1 MKRIFEFSV
10 KQPLFVNLLT
20 ILVFV
25 AGLMALVG
33 LNRDIFP
40 NINLD
45 IVVIGTSY
53 PGSTPQEV
61 EKLITIPL
69 EKELKEVSDI
79 KEMTSASVEGRSEI
93 FIEIEPDA
101 PDKSKVVSDIQRA
114 VDKAKDLPD
123 DLLDDP
129 LVTEI
134 EMRDHPVVEVSL
146 SGDLS
151 EAEMI
156 QSARIIERMILDLP
170 GISSVIRSGWRDE
183 EIWVEVDPEKVNEYK
198 LSLAEV
204 VMALK
209 KRNVSIP
216 GGSIVIGNTE
226 KLVRTTGEFETA
238 PEVEDVVL
246 RANELGH
253 WVQVKDVAK
262 VSNDFEPWKI
272 IHRTDGHR
280 AINLIAVKKESA
292 DVIEVVDQVK
302 KIARDYEAVA
312 PKGLEIDIVND
323 FSYYVKRR
331 LNVLVNNGWIGIVL
345 VVTCLFLFLSARI
358 AFVTAIGIPMAFLLT
373 FIVMSFG
380 NITINLLTMFALIM
394 VLGMIVDDAIIISE
408 NVYRRISEGMP
419 PEEAAIVGADEIWKP
434 VVTTVLTTIA
444 AFLPLMFMSGIIGK
458 FVLYIPLVVII
469 ALLASLTQAF
479 IILPSHIVTIEKLR
493 HFRAFAR
500 FHTGLMSQVFER
512 FQERYVNL
520 LKKVIK
526 KRYLVVS
533 IAVTFIVIS
542 IYIGL
547 VYVPFVLFP
556 QRGIDAFF
564 VRMKAPIGTPVEQTE
579 EMVKRVEAEVAKL
592 PKSEMDNFIT
602 QVGVVQQEANDRESE
617 RASHLA
623 QIQVILKPESER
635 EMTSDEL
642 IDVLRKNTKGF
653 DEFDEISFE
662 KVRPGPPVGK
672 PIMVRVRGDKMDEL
686 DSIADEVK
694 AYLKTIP
701 GVSDIRDDYERGK
714 DEVQVKVD
722 ERTASRAD
730 IGVQDI
736 ALTVRTA
743 VDGAIA
749 TTIKKAEEEVDVRVR
764 LPDEWRY
771 RKDILDKI
779 FIPNNAGYLVPID
792 AVVSFEEAPG
802 INAIRHYDRKR
813 TVTVTANVDEK
824 RATSIGVTKAVA
836 EEFKDLPKGHPGVS
850 LYFGG
855 EFEKTEESL
864 ADLKFAMVV
873 AALVI
878 LTILVF
884 EFQSLLQPMIVLLAV
899 PYGFVGF
906 TWAFIAHLE
915 PKSFIAMMGVVGLAG
930 VVVNNSIVFIDFVNK
945 ARAAGHSSQSSLVE
959 AARLRLRPILITTI
973 TTVLGLLP
981 VAYGIMG
988 SDPFLKPMALAI
1000 GWGLAFAT
1008 CCTLLVTPA
1017 LYAVVDDVHCCVM
1030 RRFKFWSNGCNDE
1043 GLERK

>member
-1 MKRIFEFSV
+1 MRKIFEFSV
-10 KQPLFVNLLT
+10 RQPLFVNLLT

-25 AGLMALVG
+25 AGFMALVG

-53 PGSTPQEV
+53 PGSTPKEV

-134 EMRDHPVVEVSL
+134 EMRDHPVIEVSL

-151 EAEMI
+151 ESEII
-156 QSARIIERMILDLP
+156 QSARVIERMILDLP

-183 EIWVEVDPEKVNEYK
+183 EIWVEVDPDNVNEYK
-198 LSLAEV
+198 LSLADV

-209 KRNVSIP
+209 RRNVSIP

-226 KLVRTTGEFETA
+226 KLVRTTGEFETV

-262 VSNDFEPWKI
+262 VTNSFEPHKI

-292 DVIEVVDQVK
+292 DVIEVVDQVRR
-302 KIARDYEAVA
+302 IAKDYGEVA
-312 PKGLEIDIVND
+312 PKGLEIDLVND

-331 LNVLVNNGWIGIVL
+331 LNVLVNNGWIGIIL

-380 NITINLLTMFALIM
+380 DITINLLTMFGLIM

-408 NVYRRISEGMP
+408 NVYRRISDGMP
-419 PEEAAIVGADEIWKP
+419 SEDAAIVGADEIWKP

-444 AFLPLMFMSGIIGK
+444 AFMPLMFMSGIIGK

-469 ALLASLTQAF
+469 ALLSSLTQAF

-500 FHTGLMSQVFER
+500 FHTGLISHVFER

-520 LKKVIK
+520 LKKVIG

-533 IAVTFIVIS
+533 VAVTFIIVS

-547 VYVPFVLFP
+547 VHVPFVLFP

-564 VRMKAPIGTPVEQTE
+564 VRIKVPIGTPIEQTE

-592 PKSEMDNFIT
+592 PASEMDNFIT
-602 QVGVVQQEANDRESE
+602 QVGVVQQNANDRDSE
-617 RASHLA
+617 HASHLA

-642 IDVLRKNTKGF
+642 VETLRKNTKGF

-662 KVRPGPPVGK
+662 NIRPGPPVGK
-672 PIMVRVRGDKMDEL
+672 PVMIRVRGDELEDL

-714 DEVQVKVD
+714 DEIRVKVD

-730 IGVQDI
+730 IAVQDI
-736 ALTVRTA
+736 ALTIRTA

-749 TTIKKAEEEVDVRVR
+749 TTIKKAEEEIDVRVR

-771 RKDILDKI
+771 REGVLDKI
-779 FIPNNAGYLVPID
+779 VIPNKAGYLVPIK

-824 RATSIGVTKAVA
+824 RATSIGVTKTVA
-836 EEFKDLPKGHPGVS
+836 KEFEGLPKEHPGVS

-884 EFQSLLQPMIVLLAV
+884 EFQSLLQPLIVLLAV

-906 TWAFIAHLE
+906 TWAFIIHSE

-959 AARLRLRPILITTI
+959 AARLRLRPIMITTI

-988 SDPFLKPMALAI
+988 SDPFLEPMALAI
-1000 GWGLAFAT
+1000 GWGLVFAT
-1008 CCTLLVTPA
+1008 TCTLLVTPA
-1017 LYAVVDDVHCCVM
+1017 LYAVVDDIHCCVM
-1030 RRFKFWSNGCNDE
+1030 RRFKFWTNSCDE
-1043 GLERK
+1043 REVDSK